1 MKIVSDSDMYIST
14 TWGASIRLYAGEPKE
29 LGDDI
34 SLVALQQGAKEVKE
48 GGLVSKSPTILASE
62 IGVIDEGEVEDAIV
76 IDINDNKD
84 REDKL
89 KAAFQQILDENSPSD
104 FTIDGLPKQS
114 VIKGVFGEQISSDE
128 RDEIWADIIVGEEG

>member
-48 GGLVSKSPTILASE
+48 EGSVSKSSTILTSE
-62 IGVIDEGEVEDAIV
+62 EEEVEDAIV
-76 IDINDNKD
+76 IDINDNRD

-104 FTIDGLPKQS
+104 FTTDGLPKQS
-114 VIKGVFGEQISSDE
+114 VIKGVFGQQISSDE
-128 RDEIWADIIVGEEG
+128 RDEIWAEIIVGEEG

>member
-14 TWGASIRLYAGEPKE
+14 TWGASVRLYAGEPKE

-48 GGLVSKSPTILASE
+48 GVSVSESPTILASE
-62 IGVIDEGEVEDAIV
+62 EEEVEDAIV
-76 IDINDNKD
+76 IDINDNRD

-89 KAAFQQILDENSPSD
+89 KAALQQVLDEGSPSD
-104 FTIDGLPKQS
+104 FTTDGLPKQS

-128 RDEIWADIIVGEEG
+128 RDEIWAEIIVGEEG

>member
-14 TWGASIRLYAGEPKE
+14 TWGASVRLYAGEPKE

-48 GGLVSKSPTILASE
+48 EVSVSESSTILASE

-76 IDINDNKD
+76 IDINDNRD

-89 KAAFQQILDENSPSD
+89 KAALQQVLDEGSPSD
-104 FTIDGLPKQS
+104 FTTDGLPKQS

-128 RDEIWADIIVGEEG
+128 RDEIWAEIIVGEEG

>member
-1 MKIVSDSDMYIST
+1 MKIVSDSDMYISST
-14 TWGASIRLYAGEPKE
+14 CGASIWLYAGEPKE

-34 SLVALQQGAKEVKE
+34 ALVALQLGAKEVIE
-48 GGLVSKSPTILASE
+48 EGLVSKSPTILASE

-76 IDINDNKD
+76 IDINDNRD

-89 KAAFQQILDENSPSD
+89 KAALQQVLDEGSPSD
-104 FTIDGLPKQS
+104 FTTDGLPKQS

-128 RDEIWADIIVGEEG
+128 RDEIWAEIIVGEEG

>member
-14 TWGASIRLYAGEPKE
+14 TWGASVRLYAGEPKE

-48 GGLVSKSPTILASE
+48 EGLVSKSPTILASE

-76 IDINDNKD
+76 IDINDNRD

-89 KAAFQQILDENSPSD
+89 KAALQQVLDEGSPSD

-128 RDEIWADIIVGEEG
+128 RDEIWAEIIVGEEG

>member
-48 GGLVSKSPTILASE
+48 EGSVSKSSTILTSE
-62 IGVIDEGEVEDAIV
+62 EEEVEDAIV
-76 IDINDNKD
+76 IDINDNRD

-89 KAAFQQILDENSPSD
+89 KAALQQVLDEGSPSD
-104 FTIDGLPKQS
+104 FTTDGLPKQS

-128 RDEIWADIIVGEEG
+128 RDEIWAEIIVGKEG

>member
-48 GGLVSKSPTILASE
+48 EASVSKSATALASE

-76 IDINDNKD
+76 IDINDNRA

-89 KAAFQQILDENSPSD
+89 KAALQQVLDEGSPSD
-104 FTIDGLPKQS
+104 FTTDGLPKQS

-128 RDEIWADIIVGEEG
+128 RDEIWAEIIVGEEG

>member
-14 TWGASIRLYAGEPKE
+14 TWGASIWLYAGEPKE

-48 GGLVSKSPTILASE
+48 GVSVSESPTILASE

-76 IDINDNKD
+76 IDINDNRD

-89 KAAFQQILDENSPSD
+89 KAALQQVLDEGSPSD
-104 FTIDGLPKQS
+104 FTTDGLPKQS

-128 RDEIWADIIVGEEG
+128 RDEIWAEIIVGEEG

>member
-48 GGLVSKSPTILASE
+48 EGLVSKSPTILASE

-76 IDINDNKD
+76 IDMN
-84 REDKL
+84 
-89 KAAFQQILDENSPSD
+89 
-104 FTIDGLPKQS
+104 G
-114 VIKGVFGEQISSDE
+114 
-128 RDEIWADIIVGEEG
+128 